1 MLFTLEALEA
11 KHGDCLILHY
21 GPADAPRFIL
31 IDGGPSGVYK
41 TRLGPR
47 LAALKGRWHPEQA
60 LPLRMLMVSHIDDD
74 HIQGVLDLTSMLV
87 ECREDGRPLP
97 YQIRAVWHN
106 GFDDILGNKDD
117 ELFASLSASVRPA
130 AAGGTLP
137 PDLALS
143 RPAAM
148 VVASIGQGRSLR
160 DHVTRLGISLNP
172 PSRGLVMAPGTGPKA
187 TSWGDGLRLTVLG
200 PRQER
205 IEALHREWEREI
217 KKRGWASDAEGRA
230 LAASYTDNSVFNLSS
245 LIVLAEMGDRRMLL
259 PGDARG
265 DDILAGLQ
273 SAKLLRSGTCHLD
286 LLKLPHHG
294 SNRNVET
301 DFFRQVTADRYVIS
315 ANGEYGNPEDETLQ
329 MISEARG
336 KADFTLSLTNRDGKN
351 DLGKRLRD
359 FFAAEKSRGRKYR
372 VVFRKATAPSL
383 KVDLLDPVGY

>member
-1 MLFTLEALEA
+1 
-11 KHGDCLILHY
+11 
-21 GPADAPRFIL
+21 
-31 IDGGPSGVYK
+31 
-41 TRLGPR
+41 
-47 LAALKGRWHPEQA
+47 
-60 LPLRMLMVSHIDDD
+60 
-74 HIQGVLDLTSMLV
+74 
-87 ECREDGRPLP
+87 
-97 YQIRAVWHN
+97 
-106 GFDDILGNKDD
+106 
-117 ELFASLSASVRPA
+117 
-130 AAGGTLP
+130 
-137 PDLALS
+137 
-143 RPAAM
+143 
-148 VVASIGQGRSLR
+148 
-160 DHVTRLGISLNP
+160 
-172 PSRGLVMAPGTGPKA
+172 
-187 TSWGDGLRLTVLG
+187 
-200 PRQER
+200 
-205 IEALHREWEREI
+205 
-217 KKRGWASDAEGRA
+217 
-230 LAASYTDNSVFNLSS
+230 
-245 LIVLAEMGDRRMLL
+245 MLL

-315 ANGEYGNPEDETLQ
+315 ANGEYGNPEDDTLQ